1 MDAIIVI
8 VIIVPS
14 IREDQFLLP
23 FFLFFVGLGK
33 VISVMESSSSSF
45 SSVVNEDGD
54 ANEIT
59 ELMLIFF
66 SERKE
71 KSACVRR
78 KKNLELMRPS
88 L

>member
-33 VISVMESSSSSF
+33 VVSMMESSSSSF

-66 SERKE
+66 QKG
-71 KSACVRR
+71 R
-78 KKNLELMRPS
+78 KKVHVCEGKKTLS
-88 L
+88 